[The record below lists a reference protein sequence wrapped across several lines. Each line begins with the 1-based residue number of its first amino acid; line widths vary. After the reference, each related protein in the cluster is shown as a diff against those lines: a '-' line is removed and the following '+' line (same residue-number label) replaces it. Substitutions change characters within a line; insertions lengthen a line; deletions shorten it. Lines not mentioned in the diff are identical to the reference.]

1 MRSFVSTRAKGSF
14 RGPHRHVPEP
24 DDEPFPCHRPSWC
37 IPIRSPLVCLLR
49 LGALRFRL
57 CATAHPCFQR
67 DSAIDVPSSL
77 DWLEQGPV
85 LIVERVG
92 RPLGRTWDH
101 QIVEAAPDFGM
112 HEVGSGDRSGQEIE
126 CSWRSLSKVAKRSVG
141 IFASHFL
148 QRVCNIRKDVRPKGQ
163 YIVQERPSYSSLAC
177 GQVSI
182 SCGNEDV
189 GQSLQ
194 SLPHAVV
201 ISPILEAEI
210 IPSVER
216 IVTEVEKLAGT

>member
-1 MRSFVSTRAKGSF
+1 
-14 RGPHRHVPEP
+14 
-24 DDEPFPCHRPSWC
+24 
-37 IPIRSPLVCLLR
+37 
-49 LGALRFRL
+49 
-57 CATAHPCFQR
+57 
-67 DSAIDVPSSL
+67 VPSSL

-92 RPLGRTWDH
+92 RPLGRTWGH
-101 QIVEAAPDFGM
+101 QIVEAAPDIGM
-112 HEVGSGDRSGQEIE
+112 HEVGSGDRSGQEVE
-126 CSWRSLSKVAKRSVG
+126 CSWRSLAKATKRSVG

-182 SCGNEDV
+182 PCGNEDV

-201 ISPILEAEI
+201 KGQGVVQCSL
-210 IPSVER
+210 
-216 IVTEVEKLAGT
+216 KLSAQSF